1 MAVRSASSHLVWRNA
16 SARPCD
22 NLVNSA
28 ATMSRRRVAAIRRD
42 KKERLGPEAAL
53 AERHLNRIE
62 ALDDHDHPQ
71 EAVEQI
77 DDRRRHGP
85 SERPWTKV
93 GVASTSK
100 TSALA
105 VSNTIRLEGADPES
119 TASGVSRA
127 PA

>member
-1 MAVRSASSHLVWRNA
+1 MAVRSASSCLVWRNA

-71 EAVEQI
+71 AAVEQI
-77 DDRRRHGP
+77 DERRRHGP
-85 SERPWTKV
+85 GERRWTK
-93 GVASTSK
+93 GQGCIDQPDERAG
-100 TSALA
+100 
-105 VSNTIRLEGADPES
+105 RQQHPE
-119 TASGVSRA
+119 TDKDDDRI
-127 PA
+127 